1 MKTLVNHNAVFYYS
15 AVQYFPR
22 NVGGSFKN
30 RRWHP
35 IINPSILWN
44 KGKIR
49 PRSNFLLDCFLYM
62 KYHLLQGGSLQM
74 CSGIFF
80 SLHYSVCMA
89 ICCDSIQIDTN
100 FYFLITVFQLVVVIK
115 NQYFPIRKRGKSKS
129 GAFSLLFIAKIAGTE
144 PELNRQ

>member
-49 PRSNFLLDCFLYM
+49 PRSNFLLDCFLYEVSPTTRRQSSNVFW
-62 KYHLLQGGSLQM
+62 Y
-74 CSGIFF
+74 FF

-144 PELNRQ
+144 PKLNRQ